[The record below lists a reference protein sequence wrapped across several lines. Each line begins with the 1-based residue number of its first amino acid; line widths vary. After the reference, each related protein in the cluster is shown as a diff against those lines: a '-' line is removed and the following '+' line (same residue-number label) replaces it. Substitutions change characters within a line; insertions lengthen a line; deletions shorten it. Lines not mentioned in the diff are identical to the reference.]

1 MKQVFRYFTV
11 LFISLFLVSPGWSND
26 RFTIEIDCTPGG
38 SITAHHAASG
48 PVYLGSVTYVPAST
62 RYPSFTASQWGKP
75 WTVVASAVNAIHILV
90 ASDSGGGRTF
100 SLLPS
105 GTIAPAAG
113 EGNAL
118 VTDIA
123 PGHGL
128 FGAWA
133 PPVGS
138 RVSLTGPDGGSW
150 DGRGSF
156 PQNGRLSIETPG
168 THTTVFV
175 DIENRPG
182 GRVVIWQNGMRPE
195 IAARVVRPLGGSGRF
210 LGTVFQECGRI
221 RANHPGVID
230 ISTSADGITG
240 GFQILPLEHA
250 ASPEM
255 HYAWDLTQWL
265 IVGPLKGAGL
275 LRGSVPLFSGELVP
289 GVHKGEDLWDLWST
303 YGRKPLV
310 LARLE
315 GGPWEQ
321 MPVSEGRNDDG
332 LKKITHIRIYYPFI
346 MEPGGQSETSR

>member
-1 MKQVFRYFTV
+1 MKDIVRYLAV
-11 LFISLFLVSPGWSND
+11 LFVLLVLASPGWSD
-26 RFTIEIDCTPGG
+26 DCFTIEIDCLPGG
-38 SITAHHAASG
+38 SITAYHPASG
-48 PVYLGSVTYVPAST
+48 AVYLGSVTSVPAST
-62 RYPSFTASQWGKP
+62 RYPSFTASRWGNP

-90 ASDSGGGRTF
+90 ASDSRGGRTF

-138 RVSLTGPDGGSW
+138 RVSLTGPDGEPW
-150 DGRGSF
+150 DGMDPF
-156 PQNGRLSIETPG
+156 PENGWLSIETPG
-168 THTTVFV
+168 ADTTVFV

-182 GRVVIWQNGMRPE
+182 GRVVIWRNGMRPE
-195 IAARVVRPLGGSGRF
+195 ITARVVRPLGGSGRF
-210 LGTVFQECGRI
+210 LGTIFQERGRI

-230 ISTSADGITG
+230 ISTSPDGITG

-275 LRGSVPLFSGELVP
+275 LRGSAPLFSGELIP
-289 GVHKGEDLWDLWST
+289 GVHKGEKLWDIWST

-310 LARLE
+310 LTRLE
-315 GGPWEQ
+315 GGPWQ
-321 MPVSEGRNDDG
+321 KTPLSTGRNDDG
-332 LKKITHIRIYYPFI
+332 LKKITHIRIYYPFTV
-346 MEPGGQSETSR
+346 EPGKQGETHR